1 MMDAALQG
9 GARPAPSGLRAR
21 FRHWKAE
28 RIASPAFQRWAAR
41 FWLTRP
47 MVRKSSARLYDLVS
61 GFVYSQV
68 LQACVELD
76 LFNILR
82 AAPQTADALA
92 LRLGLDPRRAEQL
105 CQAAAAIGLLE
116 RHGDIYELG
125 ELGAATLG
133 VPGLADMIRHHR
145 VFYRDL
151 EDPVALLRGE
161 TDPEL
166 SRFWP
171 YVLGTAEGD
180 VPADTAAEYSQL
192 MATSQHLVADE
203 TLNTVRLDGIRHLAD
218 VGGGTGM
225 FLSHVARRYPGM
237 ALTLMDLPEVIAAA
251 RHELAERGL
260 DSRVRCH
267 PGSFLDAPLPE
278 DVDAISL
285 IRVCYD
291 HDDPTVGALLT
302 RIHAALPKGGRILIS
317 EPMSGGSRP
326 ERAGD
331 AYFGFYTMAMTTGQ
345 PRSVAQHTALLEQTG
360 FGRVQ
365 EHPTDR
371 PFLTRVISAVKAD

>member
-1 MMDAALQG
+1 MTTAE
-9 GARPAPSGLRAR
+9 PSRHQPQPKGLAAR
-21 FRHWKAE
+21 FRQWRANK
-28 RIASPAFQRWAAR
+28 IASPGFQRWAAR

-47 MVRKSSARLYDLVS
+47 MVRRSSARLYDLVS

-76 LFNILR
+76 LFSILR
-82 AAPQTADALA
+82 AGPQSADALA
-92 LRLGLDPRRAEQL
+92 LRLGLDRRRTEQL
-105 CQAAAAIGLLE
+105 CQAATAIGLLE
-116 RHGDIYELG
+116 RRGDDYELG

-151 EDPVALLRGE
+151 EDPVGLLRGQ

-180 VPADTAAEYSQL
+180 IPAQTASDYSRL
-192 MATSQHLVADE
+192 MATSQHLVAEE
-203 TLNTVRLDGIRHLAD
+203 TLAAVDLSGVRHLAD
-218 VGGGTGM
+218 IGGGTGT
-225 FLSHVARRYPGM
+225 FLSHVARAYPDM
-237 ALTLMDLPEVIAAA
+237 ALTLMDLPPVIDSA
-251 RHELAERGL
+251 RAHLAKTDLGNRIAT
-260 DSRVRCH
+260 H

-278 DVDAISL
+278 GVDAVSL

-291 HDDPTVGALLT
+291 HDDSTVRRLLA
-302 RIHAALPKGGRILIS
+302 RVHAALGKGGRILIS
-317 EPMSGGSRP
+317 EPMSGGARP

-345 PRSVAQHTALLEQTG
+345 PRSAERHAALLREAG
-360 FGRVQ
+360 FSRIQ
-365 EHPTDR
+365 SHRTDR
-371 PFLTRVISAVKAD
+371 PFLTRAISAVREG